1 MVHQSMPSCLKKI
14 VIILVGTLLLPTLLH
29 AGYYKWV
36 DEQGKIHFTDNYQRI
51 PEKYRNEVSKSNYGS
66 KKQVKAPS
74 RTTPEQVVV
83 HFNRQHNAIFVNAV
97 LNWKLP
103 VIFHMDTGATSSMIT
118 RQDALAL
125 GIDPDSKPKQSGRI
139 ADGSVVE
146 FPVTYLSSIS
156 VGDAEVNNVEV
167 AIGNSRL
174 LGMNFL
180 NAFQVSIDAEKGQ
193 LILERKDLE
202 KKSESPSVRAEKNN
216 SIAEL
221 DNQIEQYEVAIR
233 AKENVIKQIESDIK
247 YREGEKAKAE
257 SILKGV
263 QDRKRFESSDI
274 SSDSS
279 KQRKIE
285 KTEEYI
291 ERIDRHIEIKED
303 EIEMQKKQIE
313 QLRDGISQCYGMIDR
328 LR

>member
-1 MVHQSMPSCLKKI
+1 MSSCVKKI
-14 VIILVGTLLLPTLLH
+14 VIIIVGALLLPTLLH

-36 DEQGKIHFTDNYQRI
+36 DEQGRIHFADNYQKV

-83 HFNRQHNAIFVNAV
+83 QFNRQHNAIFVNAV

-103 VIFHMDTGATSSMIT
+103 VIFHVDTGATSSMIT

-139 ADGSVVE
+139 ADGSLVE
-146 FPVTYLSSIS
+146 FPVTYLSSIR

-180 NAFQVSIDAEKGQ
+180 NAFQISINAEKGQ
-193 LILERKDLE
+193 LVLERKDLE
-202 KKSESPSVRAEKNN
+202 KKSESPSVRAEKNR

-221 DNQIEQYEVAIR
+221 ENQIEQYEVAIR
-233 AKENVIKQIESDIK
+233 AKENIIKQVESDIK
-247 YREGEKAKAE
+247 HREGEKARAE
-257 SILKGV
+257 SVYKGV
-263 QDRKRFESSDI
+263 QDRQRFEDSDI
-274 SSDSS
+274 SFDSS
-279 KQRKIE
+279 KKRKIE
-285 KTEEYI
+285 KIEEYI
-291 ERIDRHIEIKED
+291 ERLDRHIEIKEG
-303 EIEMQKKQIE
+303 EIEIQKKQIE
-313 QLRDGISQCYGMIDR
+313 KMRDRISQCYGMIDR